1 MVVEFRDGTVHPLS
15 AQGFPVRLGAIDTG
29 SNAIRFQV
37 ADFTGP
43 TAYQIISKIRLPI
56 RLGHLVFTEGGLDA
70 TTMDAAAGAFKLFRR
85 GLTEL
90 KVSHFRAVATSATR
104 EASNRDQFLEVIRQA
119 SGIELRPISGVD
131 EARYVHRAVRSR
143 VDLSQGRW
151 ILVDLGGGSVEVSLV
166 DDTGILWSQ
175 SYPIGTVRLL
185 ETMEQTG
192 GRHESVRRWVEERVR
207 HLTIPSP
214 AAYPGPTSFAA
225 TGGNIEAIARL
236 ALSHSHSTRASK
248 LPLDN
253 LESVIRLLSTMN
265 FEERIE
271 HLDLRPDR
279 ADVILPAALVYQFFA
294 TQSGADSI
302 AVPNVGVKD
311 GVLLELAEEWANPGV
326 SQLRSVSS
334 AT

>member
-1 MVVEFRDGTVHPLS
+1 ME
-15 AQGFPVRLGAIDTG
+15 
-29 SNAIRFQV
+29 
-37 ADFTGP
+37 
-43 TAYQIISKIRLPI
+43 
-56 RLGHLVFTEGGLDA
+56 
-70 TTMDAAAGAFKLFRR
+70 AAAGAFRLFRR

-90 KVSHFRAVATSATR
+90 SVDDYRAVATSATR
-104 EASNRDQFLEVIRQA
+104 EASNRDQFLDVIRNA
-119 SGIELRPISGVD
+119 SGIELRPISGDD
-131 EARYVHRAVRSR
+131 EAQYVHRAVRSR
-143 VDLSQGRW
+143 VDLSEGRW

-185 ETMEQTG
+185 ETMEQSG
-192 GRHESVRRWVEERVR
+192 GKHDSVRQWVRDRVR

-214 AAYPGPTSFAA
+214 NAYPGSTSFAA
-225 TGGNIEAIARL
+225 TGGNIESIAKL
-236 ALSHSHSTRASK
+236 ALSHTNSTKASR
-248 LPLDN
+248 LPMDN

-271 HLDLRPDR
+271 HLGLRPDR

-294 TQSGADSI
+294 DQSGAETI

-311 GVLLELAEEWANPGV
+311 GVLLELAEEWASPAV
-326 SQLRSVSS
+326 PQLRPVSS